1 MSATDYESGP
11 APAGACCPTGAAMDL
26 AGGSSAAARLAR
38 PDGKGRLALDL
49 LVPEA
54 HCAACI
60 GTIERGL
67 GRLPGVASARL
78 NLSLHRLA
86 VSFEPGRVSAD
97 DIIAALA
104 KLGYSA
110 RPCDSAAMGEIASD
124 ARGRDL
130 TARLGVAGFAA
141 MNIMLL
147 SVAIWSGADGAT
159 RDLLHWISAMI
170 ALPVVIFS
178 GMPFHRSALRAL
190 RAGRLNM
197 DVPISLAI
205 LLAAGVSLSETIQ
218 GGAEAYFDASV
229 SLTFF
234 LLLGRVLDHHTRRA
248 ARSAAAQLATLTA
261 RTALLVTPEG
271 RAHVHVED
279 LRPGD
284 RILVARGETLPAD
297 GVVLAGESEI
307 DRAMVT
313 GESLPEPAR
322 PGTPVHA
329 GMMNLADALT
339 VEVRATGE
347 ATLIAEITRMVAAAE
362 AGRNRYTRLAD
373 RAARIYAPAVHIAAA
388 LVFAFWL
395 ATGLPLREAVMIA
408 AAVLIVTCPCALGL
422 AVPAVQAVVS
432 GRLFR
437 AAVYVKDGSALER
450 LAEVDTVVFDKT
462 GTLTTG
468 RPEVTLP
475 PGLTPDQA
483 AAARL
488 LAEASRHPFSR
499 AIAGHAGLRDAAAGA
514 ALPEAAGLAEIPG
527 QGVEARIGE
536 ARVRLGR
543 AEWCGVHGGAGTE
556 VWLTGLGAPRVF
568 RFADN
573 PKPDAAA
580 TVAGLQARGLRVL
593 LLSGDAPEAVAHA
606 AGATGIAE
614 WQARLTPAEKLAALH
629 ALAAEGRRVAMVGDG
644 LNDAPALAAAHVSLS
659 PASGSDIARV
669 AADFVFPEDRLA
681 PVLLSHAQSRLARRR
696 ALENFG
702 LAAVYNVIAVPLAA
716 LGLVNP
722 LIAALAMSG
731 SSVLVTLNALRP
743 GRRDGPAS

>member
-1 MSATDYESGP
+1 MSTVGYEAGP
-11 APAGACCPTGAAMDL
+11 APAACCPTGAALDV
-26 AGGSSAAARLAR
+26 ARGGSAAARMAR
-38 PDGKGRLALDL
+38 PDGKGGFTLDL

-78 NLSLHRLA
+78 NLSLHRLSVRFDA
-86 VSFEPGRVSAD
+86 GRIAAD
-97 DIIAALA
+97 DILAALA
-104 KLGYSA
+104 RLGYSA
-110 RPCDSAAMGEIASD
+110 RPCDSAAMGELASD

-130 TARLGVAGFAA
+130 VARLGVAGFAA

-147 SVAIWSGADGAT
+147 SVAVWSGADGAT

-178 GMPFHRSALRAL
+178 GMPFHRSAWAAL

-205 LLAAGVSLSETIQ
+205 LLAAGVSLSETVQ

-271 RAHVHVED
+271 RTHVHVED

-297 GVVLAGESEI
+297 GVVLDGVSEI

-313 GESLPEPAR
+313 GESVPETAG

-329 GMMNLADALT
+329 GMMNLAAALT

-373 RAARIYAPAVHIAAA
+373 RAARIYAPAVHLAAA
-388 LVFAFWL
+388 AVFLGWL
-395 ATGLPLREAVMIA
+395 ATGLPVREAVMIA

-468 RPEVTLP
+468 RPEVLLP
-475 PGLTPDQA
+475 PLSPEQA
-483 AAARL
+483 AAARC

-499 AIAGHAGLRDAAAGA
+499 ALAGHVGLAALAEAAAPA
-514 ALPEAAGLAEIPG
+514 AVEALAEIPG
-527 QGVEARIGE
+527 QGVEARVAG
-536 ARVRLGR
+536 RRLRLGR
-543 AEWCGVHGGAGTE
+543 AAWCGVDGGAGSE
-556 VWLTGLGAPRVF
+556 VWLTGLGAPVVF
-568 RFADN
+568 SFTDAL
-573 PKPDAAA
+573 KPDAAETISRLA
-580 TVAGLQARGLRVL
+580 ARGLRVL
-593 LLSGDAPEAVAHA
+593 LLSGDAPEAVAA
-606 AGATGIAE
+606 AAAATGIPQ
-614 WQARLTPAEKLAALH
+614 WQARLTPADKLRALRELAASG
-629 ALAAEGRRVAMVGDG
+629 ATVAMIGDG

-659 PASGSDIARV
+659 PASGSDIARI
-669 AADFVFPEDRLA
+669 AADFVIPETGLA
-681 PVLLSHAQSRLARRR
+681 PVMLCLDQARLARRR

-702 LAAVYNVIAVPLAA
+702 LAAVYNLAAVPLAA
-716 LGLVNP
+716 LGLVDP

-731 SSVLVTLNALRP
+731 SSILVTLNALRP
-743 GRRDGPAS
+743 GRGTGGRR